1 MVKNLLVMWETWVLF
16 LGWEHLLEESMA
28 THSNIL
34 AWRISWTEE
43 PDGLH
48 SMGLQRVGHDRVLL
62 LSLYLGRAIQDAVV
76 VVKNLPA
83 NAGDIRKG
91 G

>member
-1 MVKNLLVMWETWVLF
+1 
-16 LGWEHLLEESMA
+16 MA